1 MYNDLLLKSKLLL
14 SKILLSKI
22 LLSKMLLR
30 KPRVVASNTLRFGDN
45 IIQRFNY
52 EIFNY
57 FAYL

>member
-1 MYNDLLLKSKLLL
+1 MYNDLFLKSKLLL
-14 SKILLSKI
+14 SKILI
-22 LLSKMLLR
+22 SKMLLR